1 MASADFVGD
10 IYRRLAL
17 VPWYDPVTATAKP
30 ATLATPPFRV
40 VFHVFKPSTPFKKTA
55 LPPPD
60 FRIAV
65 VNAREHTTMPTLS
78 ELGVLLDSSPLDPPR
93 GEKMDRLLYMRLRHG
108 YRSVVL
114 AIVDQ
119 GVVSYLRLADSAF
132 GKEKLYAQQG
142 MNGPKKGSFPRK
154 NRR

>member
-1 MASADFVGD
+1 MTSANFVGD

-17 VPWYDPVTATAKP
+17 VPWYDPVTAASKQT
-30 ATLATPPFRV
+30 TRTTPPFRV

-55 LPPPD
+55 IPPPD

-65 VNAREHTTMPTLS
+65 INAGEHTSIPTLS

-108 YRSVVL
+108 YRSVIL

-119 GVVSYLRLADSAF
+119 GVVSYLRMADSAF

-142 MNGPKKGSFPRK
+142 MNGPKKGGRPRK